1 MNFVISIINNN
12 GLKILN
18 SIVER
23 LDIPIVL
30 SLIGKGTVSQSI
42 RDMWGIES
50 NEKRIVIT
58 MATEKKTAQL
68 IEEQK
73 KRLYIDAPGNGIVV
87 AVPVK
92 SVGGKSTLSLISQGE
107 KTMKKSPT
115 IDPNNELIV
124 IIANEGH
131 TDTVMDIARAA
142 GAGGGT
148 VIHAKGTGSNAQEK
162 FFSVSIV
169 QEKEVIIIVASKDNK
184 AAIMKAVIEQ
194 AGTNTEAGAI
204 AFSLPVSQIA
214 GFTRLSND

>member
-12 GLKILN
+12 ALKIMN

-23 LDIPIVL
+23 LNIPIVL

-42 RDMWGIES
+42 RDMWGLES

-58 MATEKKTAQL
+58 VATDKKTKEL
-68 IEEQK
+68 IDEQK
-73 KRLYIDAPGNGIVV
+73 KRLYIDAPGNGIVI

-92 SVGGKSTLSLISQGE
+92 SIGGQATLSLISQGE
-107 KTMKKSPT
+107 KIMKKAPV
-115 IDPNNELIV
+115 IDPENELIV

-148 VIHAKGTGSNAQEK
+148 VIHAKGTGGNGQEK
-162 FFSVSIV
+162 FFSVSIAE
-169 QEKEVIIIVASKDNK
+169 EKEVIIIVAAQDKK
-184 AAIMKAVIEQ
+184 ADIMKAVIEK
-194 AGTNTEAGAI
+194 AGAATDAGAI
-204 AFSLPVSQIA
+204 AFSLPVSELA
-214 GFTRLSND
+214 GFSTKHQD